1 MLFSKKVKTSK
12 GGIKI
17 AASIVAAGV
26 LFSGCSF
33 TMQESMNKD
42 LSEISKNNDRPKEL
56 AGVQVPDLSKQFKEK
71 ISKRKFISFENP
83 ISLNNVLKHLE
94 EMDGKKYFLDRNSEN
109 IIFPTSSYKAKNFK
123 EVATY
128 LADTT
133 GQTIYVDP
141 KYALFKNRLQVVKV
155 KDAKA
160 EKYNFAKVPFKL
172 NMNIK
177 VTDALKQLK
186 KNPNFTFSLLI
197 DYEDFEIQKNNRLF
211 EDVYVSY
218 KGTNVKEFF
227 DFIEKKLNIY
237 VDIDYDAKVVRI
249 HKYKKHFFQL
259 IVDNKDITGTI
270 GSEDTGVTKDS
281 EAKESKMQQKV
292 DIGIYDELEKSLDKV
307 IADAKTRKNENAYKS
322 IDYQT
327 GSVEVYADK
336 RTIKEAQQKIEDF
349 NKKYKDMIEVEFINM
364 EIVLTKD
371 YLLKTGLDLT
381 RVGTDVT
388 TNFKTNF
395 NVADALLNLVKK
407 GSGTNTTNFLLQS
420 AQEFG
425 YIANKDAKKWKLRN
439 HIPRSL
445 NEMKT
450 SRYLKNIKII
460 DPTVDGG
467 NEKSETET
475 DVISEPENYTVEAH
489 YSNGWVT
496 LVFNNAVGKLTD
508 MTSLKAGDTEVSNP
522 QTKSTRGNE
531 DVYLRNGDVY
541 ILEDSVSL
549 ERSKKYEGIL
559 PTEFIALNAIGG
571 GNDEKMV
578 YTQKIKLVTAKRVE

>member
-1 MLFSKKVKTSK
+1 MHKNKNLKNLTKKS
-12 GGIKI
+12 
-17 AASIVAAGV
+17 GV
-26 LFSGCSF
+26 LLSVITAGFLFTGCSF
-33 TMQESMNKD
+33 TMQQSMNKD
-42 LSEISKNNDRPKEL
+42 LNEIAKTKDRPKNI
-56 AGVQVPDLSKQFKEK
+56 AGVQVPDLSKQFDEK
-71 ISKRKFISFENP
+71 ISKREFISFENP
-83 ISLNNVLKHLE
+83 ISLKNVLSQLE
-94 EMDGKKYFLDRNSEN
+94 QIDGKQYFLDRNSEN
-109 IIFPTSSYKAKNFK
+109 IIFPTSRYKAKNFK
-123 EVATY
+123 EVAGY

-133 GQTIYVDP
+133 GKTIFVDP

-160 EKYNFAKVPFKL
+160 ETYNFAKVPFRL

-186 KNPNFTFSLLI
+186 ENPDFTFSLLV

-259 IVDNKDITGTI
+259 IIDNKDITGTI

-292 DIGIYDELEKSLDKV
+292 DIGIYDELKNSLDKV
-307 IADAKTRKNENAYKS
+307 IADAKIRKNDNAYYQ
-322 IDYQT
+322 IDSQT

-336 RTIKEAQQKIEDF
+336 RTIKESQEKVEQF

-381 RVGTDVT
+381 RAGSDIT
-388 TNFKTNF
+388 TNLKTDF

-407 GSGTNTTNFLLQS
+407 GTGSNTTTLLLQS

-450 SRYLKNIKII
+450 SRYLKNIII
-460 DPTVDGG
+460 ADPTVEGG

-475 DVISEPENYTVEAH
+475 DIITEPENHTVEAH

-496 LVFNNAVGKLTD
+496 LVFNNAVGRLTD
-508 MTSLKAGDTEVSNP
+508 MDALPAGDTEVSNP
-522 QTKSTRGNE
+522 KTKSSRGNE
-531 DVYLRNGDVY
+531 DVYFRNGDAY

-549 ERSKKYEGIL
+549 ERTKKFEGIL
-559 PTEFIALNAIGG
+559 PTDWIALNAIGG
-571 GNDEKMV
+571 GEDEKMV